1 MEEFI
6 VIFGVFF
13 AVALLVVYIMAAM
26 EFNSIA
32 NQKGYPGNKYGWWCF
47 WFPAAGYLMVIAL
60 PDRSQKAEATPAKE
74 VFDNN
79 ALPEL

>member
-1 MEEFI
+1 MEGFI
-6 VIFGVFF
+6 VIGCVLFT
-13 AVALLVVYIMAAM
+13 AVLLAAYIMAAV

-32 NQKGYPGNKYGWWCF
+32 NQKGYPGSRYGWWCF

-60 PDRSQKAEATPAKE
+60 PDRSQKAQAAPEKE
-74 VFDNN
+74 VFENN

>member
-6 VIFGVFF
+6 VIFGVLF
-13 AVALLVVYIMAAM
+13 AIVLLVAYIMAAV

-32 NQKGYPGNKYGWWCF
+32 NRKGYPGNKYGWWCF

-60 PDRSQKAEATPAKE
+60 PDRSRKEESTSEKE
-74 VFDNN
+74 VFENDI
-79 ALPEL
+79 LPEL

>member
-1 MEEFI
+1 MNGIIAIIAI
-6 VIFGVFF
+6 VVLIVQ
-13 AVALLVVYIMAAM
+13 IMAAL

-32 NQKGYPGNKYGWWCF
+32 NRKGYSGNKYGWWCF

-60 PDRSQKAEATPAKE
+60 PDRSQQAEVVPEKE
-74 VFDNN
+74 KFENN

>member
-1 MEEFI
+1 MNGIIAIIAI
-6 VIFGVFF
+6 VILIVQ
-13 AVALLVVYIMAAM
+13 IMAAL

-32 NQKGYPGNKYGWWCF
+32 NRKGYSGNKYGWWCF

-60 PDRSQKAEATPAKE
+60 PVCSQKAETVLAKE

-79 ALPEL
+79 VLPEL

>member
-1 MEEFI
+1 MSGI
-6 VIFGVFF
+6 IAIIAI
-13 AVALLVVYIMAAM
+13 AVLIAQIMAAL

-32 NQKGYPGNKYGWWCF
+32 NCKGYLGNKYGWWCF

-60 PDRSQKAEATPAKE
+60 PDRSQKAETVPEKE

-79 ALPEL
+79 TLPEL